1 MYRYL
6 RANKAVTPNMLYQD
20 IEARSGGKVSTLR
33 RYVRDGTACC
43 ALVGAGMFTVDT
55 IQE

>member
-1 MYRYL
+1 
-6 RANKAVTPNMLYQD
+6 MLYQD
-20 IEARSGGKVSTLR
+20 IEAGSGGKVSTLR

-43 ALVGAGMFTVDT
+43 ALVGAGMFTVNT